1 MIPLSPMLMPT
12 SGRVTGSFANLFT
25 EKIQPHNE
33 TIEDSINKGQMQR
46 ENQMKASDA
55 PGSQFMAHHDVE
67 LPDQSSEE
75 MLLEG

>member
-1 MIPLSPMLMPT
+1 
-12 SGRVTGSFANLFT
+12 
-25 EKIQPHNE
+25 
-33 TIEDSINKGQMQR
+33 MQR

-75 MLLEG
+75 ILLEG